1 MKDTEILYVGEFH
14 SVYSVILKI
23 TAFLKKKRPSAG
35 KVYFNSDLK
44 TMLCS
49 NFH

>member
-23 TAFLKKKRPSAG
+23 TAFLKKEGLLLG
-35 KVYFNSDLK
+35 KFILTVI
-44 TMLCS
+44 
-49 NFH
+49 